1 MSYCF
6 ISLRG
11 DDFSLFFGLHLV
23 VMIMFMVKIVVMM
36 MGMIVYMVKIVM
48 SDGDGGDDVGKNDDL
63 YQ

>member
-11 DDFSLFFGLHLV
+11 DDFSFSLFFGLHLV
-23 VMIMFMVKIVVMM
+23 VMIMYMVKIVVIM

-48 SDGDGGDDVGKNDDL
+48 SDGGDVGKIDDL